1 MFMSPLFRSQAYVT
15 WEKQG
20 SYTTDRLATHEW
32 KALLESYQDPG
43 IDEAVD
49 EELREYIVRRKAELP
64 ESDY

>member
-20 SYTTDRLATHEW
+20 SLTTDQLATREW

-43 IDEAVD
+43 IDDAVD
-49 EELREYIVRRKAELP
+49 EELREYVTRRKADLP
-64 ESDY
+64 VSDY